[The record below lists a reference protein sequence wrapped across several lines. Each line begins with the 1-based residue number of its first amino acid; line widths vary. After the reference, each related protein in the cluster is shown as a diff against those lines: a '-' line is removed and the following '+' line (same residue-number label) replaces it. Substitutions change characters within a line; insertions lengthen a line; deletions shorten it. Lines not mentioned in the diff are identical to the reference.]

1 MEEGDKKGILL
12 IVTAGKDGALNGG
25 PAFMGAVGDDFIDS
39 IIGENIPVFTQE
51 EKYNECVT
59 SSVKRIEAVL
69 AGTADPGPPIRT
81 DAERKRTYKT
91 KEEVER
97 TKTVS
102 TTVVGTL
109 LVIAVV
115 VPMLQYYGYT
125 SRD

>member
-1 MEEGDKKGILL
+1 M
-12 IVTAGKDGALNGG
+12 TAGKDGALNGG
-25 PAFMGAVGDDFIDS
+25 PAFMQAVGDEFIDS

-69 AGTADPGPPIRT
+69 TGAEDPGPPIRN

-109 LVIAVV
+109 LVISVV